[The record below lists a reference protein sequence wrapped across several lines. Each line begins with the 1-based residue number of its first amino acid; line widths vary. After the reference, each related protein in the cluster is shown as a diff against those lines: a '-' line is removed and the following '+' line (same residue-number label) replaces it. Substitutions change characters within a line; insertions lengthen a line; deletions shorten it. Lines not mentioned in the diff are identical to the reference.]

1 MQGPASGWARH
12 GCTPS
17 PSRDSLYHPEAASTT
32 VADSSQS
39 MPRRYCK
46 KQQVLLSSVSP
57 LHMGPAP
64 CTPKKWDRSA
74 RRPILHRPS
83 PRLPRLPPPS
93 DQQFLQNPINR
104 GGPPIQSSNSKPKPS
119 RRPPRRGRREAA
131 GSTVLPTPST
141 GRPPPNFGGSTS
153 PSRAALYHLPSSGIH
168 TVRLPTLR

>member
-64 CTPKKWDRSA
+64 CTPKNWDRSA

-104 GGPPIQSSNSKPKPS
+104 GGHRFS
-119 RRPPRRGRREAA
+119 R
-131 GSTVLPTPST
+131 PTPSPNLAAAPRT
-141 GRPPPNFGGSTS
+141 TRSSRLNRFADSQHRKTAAELRRKHIAVARRPLPPPELRYPYGETPHS
-153 PSRAALYHLPSSGIH
+153 ALSL
-168 TVRLPTLR
+168 